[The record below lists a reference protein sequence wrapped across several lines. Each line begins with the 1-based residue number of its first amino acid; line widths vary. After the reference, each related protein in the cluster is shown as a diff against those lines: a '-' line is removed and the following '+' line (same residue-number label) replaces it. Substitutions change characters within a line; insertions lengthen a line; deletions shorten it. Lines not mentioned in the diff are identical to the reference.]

1 MTAPMSE
8 GDSALA
14 IKCMDF
20 CRALTSQGLAFSFSL
35 SLVSNFSFSLD
46 TRKMALDNEKVTT
59 SKKRKSPSTIRR
71 NTRRWEEFRLKKQNS
86 TVPESSARPLKHL
99 PSPTAPSGRRQVTT
113 VGRNPSM
120 PSFSQLDGAASPSPS
135 PAPPLPPL
143 SSTASTNVSNTA
155 THNNIAPPLVE
166 SHCLTDSVEYHAA
179 HGDLPP
185 GDALPAPHCPYCSG
199 PTKWAST
206 QKLEQPIAGFKWE
219 HGYQCL
225 AFCVKPDDLPC
236 HQPLTTYSCTK

>member
-46 TRKMALDNEKVTT
+46 TRKMALDTENETT
-59 SKKRKSPSTIRR
+59 PKKRKSPSTIRR
-71 NTRRWEEFRLKKQNS
+71 NARRREEFRLKKQNPAA
-86 TVPESSARPLKHL
+86 PESSARPLRHL

-113 VGRNPSM
+113 VGRNPSV
-120 PSFSQLDGAASPSPS
+120 PSFSQLDGTPSPSPS
-135 PAPPLPPL
+135 PAAPLPPPP
-143 SSTASTNVSNTA
+143 STTSTNIINTA
-155 THNNIAPPLVE
+155 THNSVAPPLVE
-166 SHCLTDSVEYHAA
+166 SHCLTESVEYHAA
-179 HGDLPP
+179 QGDPPP
-185 GDALPAPHCPYCSG
+185 GDALPARHCEICFG

-206 QKLEQPIAGFKWE
+206 WKLEKPISSFKWK

-225 AFCVKPDDLPC
+225 ALCVD
-236 HQPLTTYSCTK
+236 HMTYLSTK

>member
-20 CRALTSQGLAFSFSL
+20 CHALTSQGLAFSFSL

-46 TRKMALDNEKVTT
+46 TRKMALDTPK
-59 SKKRKSPSTIRR
+59 KSPSTIRR
-71 NTRRWEEFRLKKQNS
+71 NARRREEFRLKKQNPAA
-86 TVPESSARPLKHL
+86 PESSARPLRHL
-99 PSPTAPSGRRQVTT
+99 PSPSAPSGRRQVTT

-135 PAPPLPPL
+135 PAAPLPPPP
-143 SSTASTNVSNTA
+143 STTSTNVTNTA
-155 THNNIAPPLVE
+155 THNSMSPPLVE
-166 SHCLTDSVEYHAA
+166 SHCLTERVEYHAA
-179 HGDLPP
+179 QGDLPP
-185 GDALPAPHCPYCSG
+185 GGALPAPDCPYCSG

-206 QKLEQPIAGFKWE
+206 RKLEKPISSFKWE

-225 AFCVKPDDLPC
+225 ALCVDK
-236 HQPLTTYSCTK
+236 HTHHCTA